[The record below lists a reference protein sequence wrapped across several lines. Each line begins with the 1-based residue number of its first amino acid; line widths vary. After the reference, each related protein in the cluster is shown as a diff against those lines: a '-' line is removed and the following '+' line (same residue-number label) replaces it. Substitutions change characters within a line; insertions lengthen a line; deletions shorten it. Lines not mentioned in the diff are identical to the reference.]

1 MGPREREIAVAPGER
16 RNSEPSIQASE
27 VVVMRP
33 ITSGVVSS
41 VSEVV
46 DPQTAQRREEQ
57 RLLARVLRGEKR
69 AWAELSR
76 RYQNLIV
83 SCVLRV
89 LRRYGASF
97 NADDLADLV
106 SEVWVVL
113 LRDDMRK
120 LRLYDAGRGYRLAS
134 WLGLMAT
141 NCTIDQLRLRASECS
156 YLEDLSGAERLLVDD
171 TVHPESELEA
181 QEAANLARRALD
193 ALSSEERAFVI
204 SCFHDER
211 APEELASELGIT
223 VNTVYS
229 RKFKIREKLSRIVA
243 SLDGGAALAGQPT
256 ALAA

>member
-1 MGPREREIAVAPGER
+1 
-16 RNSEPSIQASE
+16 
-27 VVVMRP
+27 MRP
-33 ITSGVVSS
+33 NASSGAIRSRVTEARTV
-41 VSEVV
+41 EG
-46 DPQTAQRREEQ
+46 QAERREEQ
-57 RLLARVLRGEKR
+57 RLLARVLKGETR
-69 AWAELSR
+69 AWAELTR

-83 SCVLRV
+83 SCVIRV

-97 NADDLADLV
+97 QTDDLADLV

-120 LRLYDAGRGYRLAS
+120 LRLYDPARGYRLAS

-141 NCTIDQLRLRASECS
+141 NCTIDQLRLRSSEHT
-156 YLEDLSGAERLLVDD
+156 YLEDLSGADRFLVDE

-181 QEAANLARRALD
+181 QEAASLARRALD
-193 ALSSEERAFVI
+193 TLSSEERSFVI

-243 SLDGGAALAGQPT
+243 SLDGSAACSSET

>member
-1 MGPREREIAVAPGER
+1 
-16 RNSEPSIQASE
+16 
-27 VVVMRP
+27 MRP
-33 ITSGVVSS
+33 NPSSDSSRVSGALAQAQ
-41 VSEVV
+41 
-46 DPQTAQRREEQ
+46 DQAAQRRQEQ
-57 RLLARVLRGEKR
+57 RLLARVLRGETR
-69 AWAELSR
+69 AWVELNR

-83 SCVLRV
+83 SCVIRV

-120 LRLYDAGRGYRLAS
+120 LRLYDPRRGYRLAS

-141 NCTIDQLRLRASECS
+141 NCTIDQLRLRSSSSQCS
-156 YLEDLSGAERLLVDD
+156 YLEDLSGADRLLIDD
-171 TVHPESELEA
+171 GVHPESELEA
-181 QEAANLARRALD
+181 QEAASLARRALA

-243 SLDGGAALAGQPT
+243 SLDSPLEEPAALA
-256 ALAA
+256 A